1 MSNDQFAQILTVAA
15 HSASM
20 TALDIEPNDLM
31 RQLGIVWFIGCI
43 IGIHI
48 GITDVAQARI
58 VRQRMAA
65 FMAGSEADFSHLDP
79 IAAAIM
85 EAAIK

>member
-1 MSNDQFAQILTVAA
+1 MNNDQFAQVLAVAA

-20 TALDIEPNDLM
+20 TALDIEPKDLM
-31 RQLGIVWFIGCI
+31 RQFGIVWFIGCI

-48 GITDVAQARI
+48 GITDVAQARM
-58 VRQRMAA
+58 VRQRMADL
-65 FMAGSEADFSHLDP
+65 MIGSEADFAYLDP
-79 IAAAIM
+79 IAADIM